1 MLDVLTPLD
10 RLHRINFAIDST
22 ADFEAGEW
30 VQVTGTGGVEVISG
44 AVAAT
49 AYAVF
54 QDTEGRWDRSFTDQ
68 ATVVFGT
75 YIADTDQYND
85 ADNFAVGTPL
95 TVVDGLLE
103 EADEGDLV
111 IGSVIVSPGNND
123 SLLRYTTERLNQYY
137 IN

>member
-30 VQVTGTGGVEVISG
+30 VQVTGTGGVEAISG
-44 AVAAT
+44 AVAAQ

-75 YIADTDQYND
+75 YIADTDQFTDVNL
-85 ADNFAVGTPL
+85 AIGTPL
-95 TVVDGLLE
+95 TVTDGLLAAAGAGE
-103 EADEGDLV
+103 IIV
-111 IGSVIVSPGNND
+111 GSVIVLPANND
-123 SLLRYTTERLNQYY
+123 SLLRFSTQS
-137 IN
+137 IAQV